1 MLNWG
6 NMVGWSNIANPQL
19 RGNVTGF
26 EMDDDGASWV
36 GSTLSFGGIVGSV
49 FAG

>member
-1 MLNWG
+1 MFNWG
-6 NMVGWSNIANPQL
+6 NMVGWSNAANPQL

-36 GSTLSFGGIVGSV
+36 GSTLSFGGIVGSI